1 MGLAE
6 AGELILKKSTRN
18 TYKSVLGT
26 WIQYLN
32 DGGLPH
38 IEGAIISD
46 VNQGV
51 YLAQL
56 IIGYISWL
64 VRRDYSVTGFRGRC
78 AAVINANRMAFHSIT
93 TLPLVWRLVKGWES
107 THQVREKGYL
117 TLRQLKMIAK
127 YIAGVRKPDKYHR
140 IMTCIYYLVT
150 ITMYRLGSLI
160 PPDNGNRKDIC
171 TFDWKGIRIYKEKGV
186 WVVGV
191 KQIEKIGKRPI
202 RKTRMRKAKEGE
214 KPALFEAIT
223 AALWAQGFKDGEQKG
238 PITHKGI
245 PITQSNFRAWLDR
258 MTKGAGVGMM
268 VEGEPRKVR
277 PSDLRRS
284 AITQMY
290 FYVGP
295 ERVQYMVGHL
305 SSNTAR
311 DFYVG
316 IDEEEQARLLGSIP
330 WME

>member
-1 MGLAE
+1 MRKLNKFFKSHFNMGLAE

-26 WIQYLN
+26 WIQYLD

-223 AALWAQGFKDGEQKG
+223 AALWPRVQGWGAEGPDHPRGDTHHPVKLQSMAGPNDQGSRGGNDGGRGTQKG
-238 PITHKGI
+238 P
-245 PITQSNFRAWLDR
+245 P
-258 MTKGAGVGMM
+258 
-268 VEGEPRKVR
+268 
-277 PSDLRRS
+277 
-284 AITQMY
+284 
-290 FYVGP
+290 VGP
-295 ERVQYMVGHL
+295 EKVGDH
-305 SSNTAR
+305 A
-311 DFYVG
+311 DV
-316 IDEEEQARLLGSIP
+316 LLRGTRKGTIHGGSP
-330 WME
+330 FQQHG